1 MVKSCKLLG
10 PKGRG
15 GVAWRRCA
23 MGRVEREDGGLS
35 VLPGG
40 GLRILIQHVYDA
52 AWGIYGIALG
62 A

>member
-15 GVAWRRCA
+15 GLRGDGARR
-23 MGRVEREDGGLS
+23 DGSSGK
-35 VLPGG
+35 LPGG
-40 GLRILIQHVYDA
+40 GLRILIQDGYDA